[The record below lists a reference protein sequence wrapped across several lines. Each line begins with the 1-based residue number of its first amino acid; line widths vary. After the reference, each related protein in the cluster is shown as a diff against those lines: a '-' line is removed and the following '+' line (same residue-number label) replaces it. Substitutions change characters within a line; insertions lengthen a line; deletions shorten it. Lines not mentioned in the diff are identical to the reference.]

1 MKTEFEIADSNG
13 RELFKHYCKQQNWC
27 KVVRESRNEFAHWD
41 IAYTSGSTLV
51 IGEIKVRNYNSNSFS
66 DWDYEVN
73 KHNNLLIILDEMKLK
88 HPNKKIEIQYINI
101 FQDEGVKIWTT
112 TNIANEQQPVLK
124 YRPKTTLGDATEIT
138 KALYKCTD
146 KNESDRG
153 LLNDIFVNLRY
164 DNDEDDIL
172 PF

>member
-13 RELFKHYCKQQNWC
+13 RDLFKHYCKQQNWC
-27 KVVRESRNEFAHWD
+27 KVVKESRNEYAHWD

-51 IGEIKVRNYNSNSFS
+51 IGEIKVRNYDSNSFS
-66 DWDYEVN
+66 DWDYEVK
-73 KHNNLLIILDEMKLK
+73 KHNNLLLILDEMKLK
-88 HPNKKIEIQYINI
+88 HPKKKIEIQYINI

-112 TNIANEQQPVLK
+112 TNISNEQEPVLT
-124 YRPKTTLGDATEIT
+124 YRPKTTLGDTTVIT
-138 KALYKCTD
+138 KALYKCNY

-153 LLNDIFVNLRY
+153 LLNDIFDGLRH
-164 DNDEDDIL
+164 DNDEDVIL